1 MARFAGVNAPPRV
14 RRLLATLHALAAQT
28 LGNPLKL
35 TIVELERELF
45 REAERAPNS
54 QIQADIFAQTRR
66 LHEVNSQFAPRF
78 LDALGTALA
87 GLREPRVRHLPTAS
101 APVLATT
108 LTLVT
113 DTDIDRDIVLA
124 DITRREAQRS
134 ASSLQ
139 LLGQRFAVLA
149 AGPEFDVEDL
159 PFGPYVMCRIT
170 RDLGEQFA
178 LGLETQLALFRVFD
192 RQLIERLG
200 ELLERAN
207 ILLAHEGILPG
218 LVYTPYLARSATTRR
233 IVTGPG
239 ADRASTTA
247 PPREPGSIGRPLTGW
262 SGSASASSWAQMTSE
277 AMGALPA
284 AAEPT
289 GVAAPATAPEPGA
302 AAADMNAPA
311 LSALHHLLDAARH
324 AQGGTVGAGAGP
336 AAGPNTGTNTSAGA
350 GAGQSGGMGGTGV
363 AQAAPAGAATG
374 TGAPG
379 TAAAASGNASAG
391 ATAPD
396 SGGADPAK
404 SDAPGAG
411 EPPAP
416 VAISSSNLHATLAK
430 LQAQSASLGT
440 IRRSMA
446 DLHNALLA
454 QMRADHGPQAALTV
468 KDNDTF
474 DLLNML
480 YGQIQREV
488 RPDAAAVDLLTRLQ
502 VPVARAALSDPAFFV
517 RDQHP
522 ARELL
527 NAVAEAGANWLGEDD
542 VDPQLVQKLDRAV
555 DKVVADYEGDAA
567 VFEAANEDIQQHFR
581 ALAHK
586 AELAERRHVEAARGK
601 ERLESAKQQAGAS
614 IEQLCVQT
622 EPPRF
627 VQSLLK
633 QAWSDVL
640 TLTLLRNGEG
650 SEQWQLREQE
660 TARIAEVTCQPPGSA
675 ESDVEL
681 GQQVEAALLQVGY
694 HQDEAAAISRRLST
708 PGGEDDSSSR
718 TELTARIRARTRLG
732 DQSEGGETRRAAPL
746 ARTPAEED
754 WYRQLRTLPFG
765 TWFEFTT
772 NQQGDLRRQR
782 LSWYSLIT
790 DNALFVNPRG
800 QKVGEHSLDALARLM
815 AHGQARLVT
824 EDKSRLIDRA
834 WQATLRTLRSLAG
847 NSTPAEAAP

>member
-1 MARFAGVNAPPRV
+1 MSASAPSSPPDLTRFAGVNAPPRV
-14 RRLLATLHALAAQT
+14 RRLLAALHALAVQT
-28 LGNPLKL
+28 LSTPLKL

-45 REAERAPNS
+45 RDAERARNS
-54 QIQADIFAQTRR
+54 QIQADIYAQARR
-66 LHEVNSQFAPRF
+66 LHDINAQFAPRF
-78 LDALGTALA
+78 LDALATALA
-87 GLREPRVRHLPTAS
+87 NLREPRVRHVPAPS
-101 APVLATT
+101 APVAATT

-134 ASSLQ
+134 ASALQ
-139 LLGQRFAVLA
+139 LLGQRFGVLA
-149 AGPEFDVEDL
+149 AGPAFDAEDL
-159 PFGPYVMCRIT
+159 PFGPYVLCRIT
-170 RDLGEQFA
+170 RELGEEFA

-192 RQLIERLG
+192 RQLLERLG

-207 ILLAHEGILPG
+207 VLLTHEGVLPG

-233 IVTGPG
+233 IVTGPERGTG
-239 ADRASTTA
+239 AT
-247 PPREPGSIGRPLTGW
+247 PPREPGGAGGRPLTGW
-262 SGSASASSWAQMTSE
+262 SGSASSGSWAAMTSE
-277 AMGALPA
+277 VIGQMAPPA
-284 AAEPT
+284 PAVAA
-289 GVAAPATAPEPGA
+289 AAPADVAPV
-302 AAADMNAPA
+302 DMNAPA

-324 AQGGTVGAGAGP
+324 TQGP
-336 AAGPNTGTNTSAGA
+336 AGLGHGTPVTP
-350 GAGQSGGMGGTGV
+350 GQ
-363 AQAAPAGAATG
+363 
-374 TGAPG
+374 PG
-379 TAAAASGNASAG
+379 TAAGPDTGGVEGAQAATRASQPEA
-391 ATAPD
+391 A
-396 SGGADPAK
+396 
-404 SDAPGAG
+404 GAG
-411 EPPAP
+411 ERPEP
-416 VAISSSNLHATLAK
+416 VAISSGNLHATLAK
-430 LQAQSASLGT
+430 LQAQSAGV
-440 IRRSMA
+440 RRTMA

-468 KDNDTF
+468 KDTDTF
-474 DLLNML
+474 DLLDML
-480 YGQIQREV
+480 YGQIHREV

-527 NAVAEAGANWLGEDD
+527 NAVAEAGANWLGEED

-555 DKVVADYEGDAA
+555 DKVVTDYEGDAA
-567 VFEAANEDIQQHFR
+567 VFEAANDEIQQHFR

-614 IEQLCVQT
+614 IEQLCAQT
-622 EPPRF
+622 APPRF

-640 TLTLLRNGEG
+640 TLTLLRSGES
-650 SEQWQLREQE
+650 SEQWQAREQE

-675 ESDVEL
+675 GSDTQL
-681 GQQVEAALLQVGY
+681 GEQVEAALLQVGY
-694 HQDEAAAISRRLST
+694 HQDEAAAIARRLST

-732 DQSEGGETRRAAPL
+732 EQAEGTEARREAPL
-746 ARTPAEED
+746 ARSPAEED
-754 WYRQLRTLPFG
+754 CYRQLRTLPFG

-772 NQQGDLRRQR
+772 NQQGDMRRQR

-800 QKVGEHSLDALARLM
+800 QKVAEHSLDSLARLM
-815 AHGQARLVT
+815 VHGQARLVS
-824 EDKSRLIDRA
+824 EGKSRLIDRA

-847 NSTPAEAAP
+847 TPATAETDE

>member
-1 MARFAGVNAPPRV
+1 MSASAPSSQPDLTRFAGVNAPARV
-14 RRLLATLHALAAQT
+14 RRLLAALHALAEKT

-45 REAERAPNS
+45 RDAERARNS
-54 QIQADIFAQTRR
+54 QIQADIYAQARR
-66 LHEVNSQFAPRF
+66 LHEVNAQFAPRF
-78 LDALGTALA
+78 LEALGTALA
-87 GLREPRVRHLPTAS
+87 NLREPRVRHVPAPTLPVS
-101 APVLATT
+101 ATT

-124 DITRREAQRS
+124 DIIRRESQRS
-134 ASSLQ
+134 ASALQ
-139 LLGQRFAVLA
+139 LLGQRFGVLA
-149 AGPEFDVEDL
+149 AGPAFDVEDL
-159 PFGPYVMCRIT
+159 PFGPHVLCRIT
-170 RDLGEQFA
+170 RDLGEEFA
-178 LGLETQLALFRVFD
+178 LGLETQLALYTVFD

-207 ILLAHEGILPG
+207 ILLTHEGVLPG

-233 IVTGPG
+233 IVTGPERGPGTGPGREQGG
-239 ADRASTTA
+239 A
-247 PPREPGSIGRPLTGW
+247 GNRPVTGW
-262 SGSASASSWAQMTSE
+262 SGSSGTGSWAAMTSE
-277 AMGALPA
+277 AIGPLTAPGTVAASPPPLPA
-284 AAEPT
+284 PA
-289 GVAAPATAPEPGA
+289 GDAP
-302 AAADMNAPA
+302 AADMNAPA

-324 AQGGTVGAGAGP
+324 TQGPAGLAGA
-336 AAGPNTGTNTSAGA
+336 AAGPGND
-350 GAGQSGGMGGTGV
+350 
-363 AQAAPAGAATG
+363 AAHAGAA
-374 TGAPG
+374 AD
-379 TAAAASGNASAG
+379 TATTPQAGDASA
-391 ATAPD
+391 
-396 SGGADPAK
+396 
-404 SDAPGAG
+404 
-411 EPPAP
+411 PAP
-416 VAISSSNLHATLAK
+416 VDTAAGSRPQPVAIDSAAVHATLAK
-430 LQAQSASLGT
+430 LQVQTAGM
-440 IRRSMA
+440 RRSMA

-454 QMRADHGPQAALTV
+454 QMRADHGPQASLTV
-468 KDNDTF
+468 KDTDTF
-474 DLLNML
+474 DLLDML
-480 YGQIQREV
+480 YGQIHREV

-527 NAVAEAGANWLGEDD
+527 NAVAEAGANWLGEED

-555 DKVVADYEGDAA
+555 DKVVTDYEGDPA
-567 VFEAANEDIQQHFR
+567 VFDAANDEIQQHFR

-614 IEQLCVQT
+614 IEQLCVQAS
-622 EPPRF
+622 PPRF

-650 SEQWQLREQE
+650 SEQWHAREQE

-675 ESDVEL
+675 ESDTQL
-681 GQQVEAALLQVGY
+681 GQQVESALLQIGY
-694 HQDEAAAISRRLST
+694 HQDEAAAIARRLST
-708 PGGEDDSSSR
+708 PGGEDDASSR
-718 TELTARIRARTRLG
+718 TELTARIRARSRLG
-732 DQSEGGETRRAAPL
+732 EQADGGEARREAPL
-746 ARTPAEED
+746 ARSPAEED

-800 QKVGEHSLDALARLM
+800 QKVAEHSLDSLARLM
-815 AHGQARLVT
+815 AHGQARLVS
-824 EDKSRLIDRA
+824 EGKSRLIDRA

-847 NSTPAEAAP
+847 TPASAETAE

>member
-1 MARFAGVNAPPRV
+1 MSASAPPSPPDLARFAQVDAPPRV

-28 LGNPLKL
+28 LANPLKL

-45 REAERAPNS
+45 REAERARNS
-54 QIQADIFAQTRR
+54 QIQADIYAQTRR
-66 LHEVNSQFAPRF
+66 LHEISTQFAPRF
-78 LDALGTALA
+78 LEALA
-87 GLREPRVRHLPTAS
+87 QALAQLRQPRVRHVPAAPT
-101 APVLATT
+101 VVNATT

-134 ASSLQ
+134 ASALQ
-139 LLGQRFAVLA
+139 LLGQRFGVLA
-149 AGPEFDVEDL
+149 AGPEFEVEDL
-159 PFGPYVMCRIT
+159 PFGPPVLCRIA
-170 RDLGEQFA
+170 RELGEQFQ
-178 LGLETQLALFRVFD
+178 LGLDTQLVFYRVFD
-192 RQLIERLG
+192 QQLLERLG

-233 IVTGPG
+233 IVTGPE
-239 ADRASTTA
+239 RSTGNPARKSGGTA
-247 PPREPGSIGRPLTGW
+247 ARPLTGW
-262 SGSASASSWAQMTSE
+262 SGSASSGSWAAMTQE
-277 AMGALPA
+277 AMGTAPLPEPPPSGPSPA
-284 AAEPT
+284 AGTPP
-289 GVAAPATAPEPGA
+289 V
-302 AAADMNAPA
+302 DLNAPA
-311 LSALHHLLDAARH
+311 LSALHQLLDAARH
-324 AQGGTVGAGAGP
+324 SQGASAAMPLSAPTRSDAGGAAGDASGP
-336 AAGPNTGTNTSAGA
+336 ASAA
-350 GAGQSGGMGGTGV
+350 S
-363 AQAAPAGAATG
+363 PAVPPPLPDVPDAV
-374 TGAPG
+374 G
-379 TAAAASGNASAG
+379 TAAAAQPIPS
-391 ATAPD
+391 TH
-396 SGGADPAK
+396 
-404 SDAPGAG
+404 
-411 EPPAP
+411 
-416 VAISSSNLHATLAK
+416 LHATLAK
-430 LQAQSASLGT
+430 LQAQTAGA
-440 IRRSMA
+440 RRSMA
-446 DLHNALLA
+446 DLHTALLA
-454 QMRADHGPQAALTV
+454 QMRAEHGAQATLTV

-474 DLLNML
+474 DLLDML

-527 NAVAEAGANWLGEDD
+527 NAVAEAGANWLGEED

-555 DKVVADYEGDAA
+555 DKVITDYQGDAT
-567 VFEAANEDIQQHFR
+567 VFEAANDEIQQHFR

-601 ERLESAKQQAGAS
+601 ERLESAKQQAGTR
-614 IEQLCVQT
+614 IDQLCAQAA
-622 EPPRF
+622 PPRF

-650 SEQWQLREQE
+650 SEQWQQRSQE
-660 TARIAEVTCQPPGSA
+660 TARIADITCQPPGSGG
-675 ESDVEL
+675 SDVEL

-694 HQDEAAAISRRLST
+694 HHDEAAAISRRLST
-708 PGGEDDSSSR
+708 PGGEDESSSR
-718 TELTARIRARTRLG
+718 TELTARLRARSRLG
-732 DQSEGGETRRAAPL
+732 EQGDGHDPRKVAPL
-746 ARTPAEED
+746 ARTAAEDD
-754 WYRQLRTLPFG
+754 WYKQLRALPFG

-772 NQQGDLRRQR
+772 NQQGDVRRQR

-800 QKVGEHSLDALARLM
+800 QKVAEHSLDALARLM
-815 AHGQARLVT
+815 AHGQARIVN

-847 NSTPAEAAP
+847 TVSPAEAAG

>member
-1 MARFAGVNAPPRV
+1 MSASAPSSSSDPTRFAGVNAPPRV
-14 RRLLATLHALAAQT
+14 RRLLAALHALAVQT
-28 LGNPLKL
+28 LSTPLKL

-45 REAERAPNS
+45 RDAERARNS
-54 QIQADIFAQTRR
+54 QIQADIYAQARR
-66 LHEVNSQFAPRF
+66 LHDVNAQFAPRF
-78 LDALGTALA
+78 LDALATALA
-87 GLREPRVRHLPTAS
+87 NLREPRVRHVPAPS
-101 APVLATT
+101 APVAATT

-134 ASSLQ
+134 ASALQ
-139 LLGQRFAVLA
+139 LLGQRFGVLA
-149 AGPEFDVEDL
+149 AGPAFDAEDL
-159 PFGPYVMCRIT
+159 PFGPYVLCRIT
-170 RDLGEQFA
+170 RELGEEFA

-192 RQLIERLG
+192 RQLLERLG

-207 ILLAHEGILPG
+207 VLLTHEGVLPG

-233 IVTGPG
+233 IVTGPERGTG
-239 ADRASTTA
+239 AA
-247 PPREPGSIGRPLTGW
+247 PPREPGGAGGRPLTGW
-262 SGSASASSWAQMTSE
+262 SGSASSGSWAAMTSE
-277 AMGALPA
+277 VIGQMAPPA
-284 AAEPT
+284 PAVAA
-289 GVAAPATAPEPGA
+289 AAPADVAPV
-302 AAADMNAPA
+302 DMNAPA

-324 AQGGTVGAGAGP
+324 TQGP
-336 AAGPNTGTNTSAGA
+336 AGLGHGIPVTP
-350 GAGQSGGMGGTGV
+350 GQ
-363 AQAAPAGAATG
+363 
-374 TGAPG
+374 PG
-379 TAAAASGNASAG
+379 TAAGPDTGGVEGAQAATGASPHPEAAG
-391 ATAPD
+391 AGDRP
-396 SGGADPAK
+396 
-404 SDAPGAG
+404 
-411 EPPAP
+411 EP
-416 VAISSSNLHATLAK
+416 VAISSGNLHATLAK
-430 LQAQSASLGT
+430 LQAQSAGV
-440 IRRSMA
+440 RRTMA

-468 KDNDTF
+468 KDTDTF
-474 DLLNML
+474 DLLDML
-480 YGQIQREV
+480 YGQIHREV

-527 NAVAEAGANWLGEDD
+527 NAVAEAGANWLGEED

-555 DKVVADYEGDAA
+555 DKVVTDYEGDAA
-567 VFEAANEDIQQHFR
+567 VFEAANDEIQQHFR

-614 IEQLCVQT
+614 IEQLCAQAA
-622 EPPRF
+622 PPRF

-640 TLTLLRNGEG
+640 TLTLLRSGEG
-650 SEQWQLREQE
+650 SDQWQAREQE

-675 ESDVEL
+675 GSDTQL
-681 GQQVEAALLQVGY
+681 GEQVEAALLQVGY
-694 HQDEAAAISRRLST
+694 HQDEAAAIARRLST

-732 DQSEGGETRRAAPL
+732 EQAEGTEARREAPL
-746 ARTPAEED
+746 ARSPAEED
-754 WYRQLRTLPFG
+754 CYRQLRTLPFG

-772 NQQGDLRRQR
+772 NQQGDMRRQR

-800 QKVGEHSLDALARLM
+800 QKVAEHSLDSLARLM
-815 AHGQARLVT
+815 VHGQARLVS
-824 EDKSRLIDRA
+824 EGKSRLIDRA

-847 NSTPAEAAP
+847 TPATAETDE

>member
-1 MARFAGVNAPPRV
+1 MSASAPPLPPDTSRFASVDAPPRV
-14 RRLLATLHALAAQT
+14 RRLLAALHALAAQT
-28 LGNPLKL
+28 LANPLKL

-45 REAERAPNS
+45 RDAERARNS
-54 QIQADIFAQTRR
+54 QIQADILAQSRR
-66 LHEVNSQFAPRF
+66 LHEVNAQFAPRF
-78 LDALGTALA
+78 LDALGSALA
-87 GLREPRVRHLPTAS
+87 KVREPRVQHEPAVP
-101 APVLATT
+101 APVTATT

-134 ASSLQ
+134 ASALQ
-139 LLGQRFAVLA
+139 LLGQRFGVLA

-159 PFGPYVMCRIT
+159 PFGPYVLCRIA
-170 RDLGEQFA
+170 RELGEQFQ
-178 LGLETQLALFRVFD
+178 LGLETQLALYRVFD
-192 RQLIERLG
+192 HQLLERLG

-233 IVTGPG
+233 IVTGPERGPAG
-239 ADRASTTA
+239 AWRKAGGA
-247 PPREPGSIGRPLTGW
+247 AARPLTGW
-262 SGSASASSWAQMTSE
+262 SGSASSGSWAAMTE
-277 AMGALPA
+277 EVIGAPAPPSPTGAASATAGPTPA
-284 AAEPT
+284 A
-289 GVAAPATAPEPGA
+289 GA
-302 AAADMNAPA
+302 GDLNAPA
-311 LSALHHLLDAARH
+311 LSALHQLLEAARH
-324 AQGGTVGAGAGP
+324 AQGGTAAGTGITPPPLPGQPADAPGVAPAVAVGASQGA
-336 AAGPNTGTNTSAGA
+336 AAGPV
-350 GAGQSGGMGGTGV
+350 SGGETPV
-363 AQAAPAGAATG
+363 EPAHALSS
-374 TGAPG
+374 
-379 TAAAASGNASAG
+379 AS
-391 ATAPD
+391 
-396 SGGADPAK
+396 
-404 SDAPGAG
+404 
-411 EPPAP
+411 
-416 VAISSSNLHATLAK
+416 LHATLAK
-430 LQAQSASLGT
+430 LQPQVASA
-440 IRRSMA
+440 RRSMA

-454 QMRADHGPQAALTV
+454 QMRADHGPQASLTV

-527 NAVAEAGANWLGEDD
+527 NAVAEAGANWLGEED

-555 DKVVADYEGDAA
+555 DKVVADYQGDAA
-567 VFEAANEDIQQHFR
+567 VFEAANDEIQQHFR

-614 IEQLCVQT
+614 IEQLCADAA
-622 EPPRF
+622 PPRF

-650 SEQWQLREQE
+650 SEQWQQRTQE
-660 TARIAEVTCQPPGSA
+660 TARIAEITCQAPGSA
-675 ESDVEL
+675 ESDAEL

-694 HQDEAAAISRRLST
+694 HHDEAAAISRRLST
-708 PGGEDDSSSR
+708 PGGEDESSSR
-718 TELTARIRARTRLG
+718 TELTARLRARSRLG
-732 DQSEGGETRRAAPL
+732 EQSDGHDPRKAAPL
-746 ARTPAEED
+746 ARSAAEEEL
-754 WYRQLRTLPFG
+754 YKQLRTLPFG

-772 NQQGDLRRQR
+772 NQQGDVRRQR

-800 QKVGEHSLDALARLM
+800 QKVAEHSLDGLARLM
-815 AHGQARLVT
+815 AHGQARIVN

-847 NSTPAEAAP
+847 GSAAPEGVA

>member
-1 MARFAGVNAPPRV
+1 MSASAPSSPPDPTRFASVNAPPRV
-14 RRLLATLHALAAQT
+14 RRLLAALHALAVQT
-28 LGNPLKL
+28 LSTPLKL

-45 REAERAPNS
+45 GDAERARNS
-54 QIQADIFAQTRR
+54 QIQADIYAQARR
-66 LHEVNSQFAPRF
+66 LHDINAQFASRF
-78 LDALGTALA
+78 LDALATTLA
-87 GLREPRVRHLPTAS
+87 NLREPRMRHVSTSS
-101 APVLATT
+101 APVSATT

-134 ASSLQ
+134 ASALQ
-139 LLGQRFAVLA
+139 LLGQRFGVLA
-149 AGPEFDVEDL
+149 AGPAFDVEDL
-159 PFGPYVMCRIT
+159 PFGPYALCRIT
-170 RDLGEQFA
+170 RELGEAFE
-178 LGLETQLALFRVFD
+178 LGLETQLALYRMFD
-192 RQLIERLG
+192 RQLLERLG

-207 ILLAHEGILPG
+207 VLLTHEGVLPG

-233 IVTGPG
+233 IVTGPERG
-239 ADRASTTA
+239 PGTA
-247 PPREPGSIGRPLTGW
+247 PAREPGAVGRPLTGW
-262 SGSASASSWAQMTSE
+262 SGSSSTGSWAAMTSE
-277 AMGALPA
+277 AIGQMAPRA
-284 AAEPT
+284 AADGP
-289 GVAAPATAPEPGA
+289 APAPPPVPAEGVPD
-302 AAADMNAPA
+302 DMNAPA
-311 LSALHHLLDAARH
+311 LSALHHLLDAARNT
-324 AQGGTVGAGAGP
+324 QG
-336 AAGPNTGTNTSAGA
+336 AAGLGHGGPVAAAGTSVAG
-350 GAGQSGGMGGTGV
+350 GDR
-363 AQAAPAGAATG
+363 
-374 TGAPG
+374 APG
-379 TAAAASGNASAG
+379 TAPGQPAAAPSP
-391 ATAPD
+391 ATA
-396 SGGADPAK
+396 GTQT
-404 SDAPGAG
+404 PGASSSQTDPSVDG
-411 EPPAP
+411 ERPQP
-416 VAISSSNLHATLAK
+416 VAISSGNLHATLAK
-430 LQAQSASLGT
+430 LQAQSAGV
-440 IRRSMA
+440 RRTMA

-454 QMRADHGPQAALTV
+454 QVRADHGPQASLTV
-468 KDNDTF
+468 KDTDTF
-474 DLLNML
+474 DLLDML
-480 YGQIQREV
+480 YGQIHREV

-502 VPVARAALSDPAFFV
+502 VPVARAALTDPAFFV

-555 DKVVADYEGDAA
+555 DKVVTDYEGDAA
-567 VFEAANEDIQQHFR
+567 VFEAANDEIQQHFR

-614 IEQLCVQT
+614 IEQLCAQAA
-622 EPPRF
+622 PPRF

-650 SEQWQLREQE
+650 SEQWQAREQE

-675 ESDVEL
+675 DSDTQL
-681 GQQVEAALLQVGY
+681 GQQVEAALLQIGY
-694 HQDEAAAISRRLST
+694 HQDEAAAIARRLST

-732 DQSEGGETRRAAPL
+732 EQAEGNEARREAPL
-746 ARTPAEED
+746 ARSPAEED

-800 QKVGEHSLDALARLM
+800 QKVAEHSLDGLARLM
-815 AHGQARLVT
+815 AHGQARLVS
-824 EDKSRLIDRA
+824 EGKSRLIDRA

-847 NSTPAEAAP
+847 PPETAETAE

>member
-1 MARFAGVNAPPRV
+1 MSASAPPLPPDTSRFASVDAPPRV
-14 RRLLATLHALAAQT
+14 RRLLAALHALAAQT
-28 LGNPLKL
+28 LANPLKL

-45 REAERAPNS
+45 RDAERARNS
-54 QIQADIFAQTRR
+54 QIQADILAQSRR
-66 LHEVNSQFAPRF
+66 LHDVNTQFAPRF
-78 LDALGTALA
+78 LDALGVALA
-87 GLREPRVRHLPTAS
+87 KLREPRVQHEPAAP
-101 APVLATT
+101 APVTATT

-134 ASSLQ
+134 ASALQ
-139 LLGQRFAVLA
+139 LLGQRFGVLA
-149 AGPEFDVEDL
+149 AGPEFDVENL
-159 PFGPYVMCRIT
+159 PFGPYVLCRIA
-170 RDLGEQFA
+170 RELGEQFE
-178 LGLETQLALFRVFD
+178 LGLETQLALYRVFD
-192 RQLIERLG
+192 HQLLERLG

-233 IVTGPG
+233 IVTGPERGPPG
-239 ADRASTTA
+239 AWRKAGGA
-247 PPREPGSIGRPLTGW
+247 AARPLTGW
-262 SGSASASSWAQMTSE
+262 SGSASSGSWAAMTEEMIGASAPSSPAGAASS
-277 AMGALPA
+277 
-284 AAEPT
+284 
-289 GVAAPATAPEPGA
+289 TAGA
-302 AAADMNAPA
+302 AHGGGAADLNAPA
-311 LSALHHLLDAARH
+311 LSALHQLLEAARH
-324 AQGGTVGAGAGP
+324 AHGGSGAGSAPATTAPTADPGNGITP
-336 AAGPNTGTNTSAGA
+336 PSLPASGQAAGT
-350 GAGQSGGMGGTGV
+350 
-363 AQAAPAGAATG
+363 
-374 TGAPG
+374 PG
-379 TAAAASGNASAG
+379 TAAADAA
-391 ATAPD
+391 
-396 SGGADPAK
+396 GGADGAVAGPV
-404 SDAPGAG
+404 PGGETPG
-411 EPPAP
+411 EPAH
-416 VAISSSNLHATLAK
+416 ALSSASLHATLAK
-430 LQAQSASLGT
+430 LQPQVASA
-440 IRRSMA
+440 RRSMA

-454 QMRADHGPQAALTV
+454 QMRADHGPQASLTV

-488 RPDAAAVDLLTRLQ
+488 RPDAAALDLLTRLQ

-555 DKVVADYEGDAA
+555 DKVVTDYQGDAA
-567 VFEAANEDIQQHFR
+567 VFEAANDEIQQHFR

-601 ERLESAKQQAGAS
+601 ERLESAKQQAAAS
-614 IEQLCVQT
+614 IEQLCADAA
-622 EPPRF
+622 PPRF

-650 SEQWQLREQE
+650 SEQWQQRTQE
-660 TARIAEVTCQPPGSA
+660 TARIAEITCRAPGSA
-675 ESDVEL
+675 DSDAEL

-694 HQDEAAAISRRLST
+694 HHDEAAAISRRLST
-708 PGGEDDSSSR
+708 PGGEDESSSR
-718 TELTARIRARTRLG
+718 TELTARLRARSRLG
-732 DQSEGGETRRAAPL
+732 EQGDGHDPRRTAPL
-746 ARTPAEED
+746 ARSAAEEEL
-754 WYRQLRTLPFG
+754 YKQLRTLPFG

-772 NQQGDLRRQR
+772 NQQGDVRRQR

-800 QKVGEHSLDALARLM
+800 QKVAEHSLDGLARLM
-815 AHGQARLVT
+815 AHGQARIVN

-847 NSTPAEAAP
+847 SGAAAEGTA

>member
-1 MARFAGVNAPPRV
+1 MTRFASVSAPPRV
-14 RRLLATLHALAAQT
+14 RRLLASLHALAAQT
-28 LGNPLKL
+28 LANPLKL

-45 REAERAPNS
+45 RDAERARNS
-54 QIQADIFAQTRR
+54 QIQADIYAQTRR
-66 LHEVNSQFAPRF
+66 LHEVNAQFAPRF
-78 LDALGTALA
+78 LDALATALTQ
-87 GLREPRVRHLPTAS
+87 LREPRVRHVPAAATAVVS
-101 APVLATT
+101 AST

-113 DTDIDRDIVLA
+113 DTDIDRDIVLG
-124 DITRREAQRS
+124 DITRREALRS
-134 ASSLQ
+134 ASALQ

-159 PFGPYVMCRIT
+159 PFGPYVLCRIA

-178 LGLETQLALFRVFD
+178 LGLETQLALYRVFD

-233 IVTGPG
+233 IVTS
-239 ADRASTTA
+239 ADRGTGPA
-247 PPREPGSIGRPLTGW
+247 REGGTVNRPLTGW
-262 SGSASASSWAQMTSE
+262 SGSASPGNWAAMTSE
-277 AMGALPA
+277 AMAALPA
-284 AAEPT
+284 SLQVPGHSAAGGPGMGSEEGT
-289 GVAAPATAPEPGA
+289 TSGAASGADLTAPA
-302 AAADMNAPA
+302 M
-311 LSALHHLLDAARH
+311 SALHQLLGAARQ
-324 AQGGTVGAGAGP
+324 ATAGQTAGSGGGGPPTGTASAPMGTPGTGAAGP
-336 AAGPNTGTNTSAGA
+336 ADSSPASPASAEA
-350 GAGQSGGMGGTGV
+350 SK
-363 AQAAPAGAATG
+363 APAA
-374 TGAPG
+374 
-379 TAAAASGNASAG
+379 
-391 ATAPD
+391 
-396 SGGADPAK
+396 
-404 SDAPGAG
+404 
-411 EPPAP
+411 AP
-416 VAISSSNLHATLAK
+416 VAVPHEAVHATLAK
-430 LQAQSASLGT
+430 LQAQAASVGAA
-440 IRRSMA
+440 RRSMA

-454 QMRADHGPQAALTV
+454 QMRADHGPQASLTV

-474 DLLNML
+474 DLLDML

-488 RPDAAAVDLLTRLQ
+488 RPEAAAADLLTRLQ

-527 NAVAEAGANWLGEDD
+527 NAVAEAGANWLGEED
-542 VDPQLVQKLDRAV
+542 VDPQLVQKLGRAV
-555 DKVVADYEGDAA
+555 DQVVNDYQGDDA

-601 ERLESAKQQAGAS
+601 ERLESAKQQAGTS
-614 IEQLCVQT
+614 IEQLCDSAA
-622 EPPRF
+622 PPRF

-633 QAWSDVL
+633 QSWSDVL
-640 TLTLLRNGEG
+640 TLTLLRHGEG
-650 SEQWQLREQE
+650 SEQWQQRQQE
-660 TARIAEVTCQPPGSA
+660 TARIAEVTCQLPGSSG
-675 ESDVEL
+675 SDADL
-681 GQQVEAALLQVGY
+681 GSQVEAALLQVGY
-694 HQDEAAAISRRLST
+694 HQDEAAAIARRLST

-732 DQSEGGETRRAAPL
+732 EQAEGGDARKVAPL
-746 ARTPAEED
+746 ARSGAEED
-754 WYRQLRTLPFG
+754 CYRQLRTLPFG

-815 AHGQARLVT
+815 AHGQVRIVS

-847 NSTPAEAAP
+847 STPAAEADA

>member
-1 MARFAGVNAPPRV
+1 MSASAPPLPPDTRRFDSVEAPPRV
-14 RRLLATLHALAAQT
+14 RRLLAALQALAAQT
-28 LGNPLKL
+28 LANPLKL

-45 REAERAPNS
+45 REAERARNS
-54 QIQADIFAQTRR
+54 QIQADIYAQTRR
-66 LHEVNSQFAPRF
+66 LHEISAQFAPRF
-78 LDALGTALA
+78 LDALGAALA
-87 GLREPRVRHLPTAS
+87 KLREPRVRHEPTAP
-101 APVLATT
+101 APVTATT

-134 ASSLQ
+134 ASALQ
-139 LLGQRFAVLA
+139 LLGQRFGVLA

-159 PFGPYVMCRIT
+159 PFGPYVLCRIT
-170 RDLGEQFA
+170 RELGEQFE
-178 LGLETQLALFRVFD
+178 LGLETQLTLYRVFD
-192 RQLIERLG
+192 HQLLERLG
-200 ELLERAN
+200 ELQERAN

-233 IVTGPG
+233 IVTGPERGTAG
-239 ADRASTTA
+239 AWRKAGGAAT
-247 PPREPGSIGRPLTGW
+247 RPLTGW
-262 SGSASASSWAQMTSE
+262 SGSSGGGNWAAMTEEAIGAPPASTPATPASSA
-277 AMGALPA
+277 PA
-284 AAEPT
+284 AA
-289 GVAAPATAPEPGA
+289 GAPP
-302 AAADMNAPA
+302 DLNAPA
-311 LSALHHLLDAARH
+311 LSALHQLLESARH
-324 AQGGTVGAGAGP
+324 AQGGAAAGAGGNAP
-336 AAGPNTGTNTSAGA
+336 LPDESHHVTE
-350 GAGQSGGMGGTGV
+350 GG
-363 AQAAPAGAATG
+363 AAPAPADATG
-374 TGAPG
+374 STPAQPL
-379 TAAAASGNASAG
+379 ASA
-391 ATAPD
+391 
-396 SGGADPAK
+396 S
-404 SDAPGAG
+404 
-411 EPPAP
+411 
-416 VAISSSNLHATLAK
+416 VHATLAK
-430 LQAQSASLGT
+430 LQSQTVHA
-440 IRRSMA
+440 RRSMA

-480 YGQIQREV
+480 YGQVQREV

-527 NAVAEAGANWLGEDD
+527 NAVAEAGANWLGEED

-555 DKVVADYEGDAA
+555 EKVVTDYEGDSA
-567 VFEAANEDIQQHFR
+567 VFEAANEEVQQHFR

-601 ERLESAKQQAGAS
+601 ERLESAKQQAGTS
-614 IEQLCVQT
+614 IEQLCADAA
-622 EPPRF
+622 PPRF

-650 SEQWQLREQE
+650 SEQWQQRAQE
-660 TARIAEVTCQPPGSA
+660 TARIAEITCQPPGSA
-675 ESDVEL
+675 GSDLEL

-708 PGGEDDSSSR
+708 PGGEDESSSR
-718 TELTARIRARTRLG
+718 TELTARLRARSRLG
-732 DQSEGGETRRAAPL
+732 EQADGHDPRKAAPL
-746 ARTPAEED
+746 ARTAGEEEL
-754 WYRQLRTLPFG
+754 YKQLRTLPFG

-772 NQQGDLRRQR
+772 NQQGDVRRQR

-800 QKVGEHSLDALARLM
+800 QKVAEHSLDALARLM
-815 AHGQARLVT
+815 AHGQARIVT

-847 NSTPAEAAP
+847 NGTPAEGAA

>member
-45 REAERAPNS
+45 RDAERARNS
-54 QIQADIFAQTRR
+54 QIQADILAQTRR
-66 LHEVNSQFAPRF
+66 LQEVNAQFAVRF
-78 LDALGTALA
+78 LDALAAALA
-87 GLREPRVRHLPTAS
+87 GLREPRVSHLPVAN

-134 ASSLQ
+134 ASALQ
-139 LLGQRFAVLA
+139 LLGQRFGVLA

-159 PFGPYVMCRIT
+159 PFGPVVMCRIT
-170 RDLGEQFA
+170 RELGEQFG
-178 LGLETQLALFRVFD
+178 LGLEAQLALYRVFD
-192 RQLIERLG
+192 RQLIERLS

-239 ADRASTTA
+239 ADRASTTSPA
-247 PPREPGSIGRPLTGW
+247 REPGTGGRPLTGW
-262 SGSASASSWAQMTSE
+262 SGSASAGNWAAMTSE
-277 AMGALPA
+277 AMGAPPSSPA
-284 AAEPT
+284 SAS
-289 GVAAPATAPEPGA
+289 GGATVGSGA
-302 AAADMNAPA
+302 AADTAPAHTGATPDMNAPA
-311 LSALHHLLDAARH
+311 LSALHQLLDAARH
-324 AQGGTVGAGAGP
+324 AQAGTGGAG
-336 AAGPNTGTNTSAGA
+336 N
-350 GAGQSGGMGGTGV
+350 
-363 AQAAPAGAATG
+363 AGAANALAPLQTTG
-374 TGAPG
+374 GAPG
-379 TAAAASGNASAG
+379 AAASGTAPVASG
-391 ATAPD
+391 GTSATAQHGTGTD
-396 SGGADPAK
+396 SAPSATPA
-404 SDAPGAG
+404 AA
-411 EPPAP
+411 EQPAP
-416 VAISSSNLHATLAK
+416 VAISSTTLHATLAK
-430 LQAQSASLGT
+430 LQAQSASAGT
-440 IRRSMA
+440 VRRSMA

-454 QMRADHGPQAALTV
+454 QMRADHGPQATLTV

-474 DLLNML
+474 DLLDML

-555 DKVVADYEGDAA
+555 DKVVSDYEGDAA
-567 VFEAANEDIQQHFR
+567 VFEAANDEIQHHFR

-614 IEQLCVQT
+614 IEQLCAQT
-622 EPPRF
+622 APPRF

-650 SEQWQLREQE
+650 SEQWHLREQE
-660 TARIAEVTCQPPGSA
+660 TARIADVTCQPPGSA
-675 ESDVEL
+675 DSDAEL

-732 DQSEGGETRRAAPL
+732 EQSEGGETRRVAPL

-754 WYRQLRTLPFG
+754 CYRQLRTLPFG

-815 AHGQARLVT
+815 AHGQVRLVS